1 MAVACLVA
9 MSAVPANAADPS
21 GISDD
26 PTDGHLGSVGVD
38 QQLPKDSVA
47 VTAAD
52 LTLPDGQL
60 ALDSQVAVT
69 DIVMDDDVRSI
80 NTVTWDKDT
89 DVLTF
94 FVYGDATEVAES
106 IDQMLPSEQQW
117 KIVPSVR
124 PIADLELAIETL
136 AATPGALPAGATFA
150 SGKPAPDGSSIT
162 VGIETA
168 SDRTLR
174 AAPLPEAFEG
184 IPVNFER
191 EEMAIST
198 TRARSTAPVMS
209 GNYMTN
215 NSTSCTTGFPVL
227 RGQDSQYN
235 MLTADH
241 CATVQN
247 QTWYFGGGSHSAGKS
262 TFQAP
267 GDTDLELFIEPASL
281 STWVLVGNHTD
292 NSTVAPIRGYVAP
305 VGGNGICYSGS
316 RSGLVCNNAADSAD
330 TYSCIGFLTCYWTR
344 WTNQAAGVPAAGN
357 GDSGG
362 PVIALGQRAD
372 GTIGAYGIGVVS
384 MIPGGSPAVCTGD
397 PGVAADGGRK
407 CSPNVGFAPL
417 GRWASSQ
424 STHNLVY
431 TTS

>member
-1 MAVACLVA
+1 
-9 MSAVPANAADPS
+9 MSAVPANAITSS
-21 GISDD
+21 GVSDD
-26 PTDGHLGSVGVD
+26 PTDGHLGSVGID
-38 QQLPKDSVA
+38 QALPEDSVA
-47 VTAAD
+47 VTAAE
-52 LTLPDGQL
+52 LKLPDDQL

-69 DIVMDDDVRSI
+69 DIVIADGERAI

-89 DVLTF
+89 GVLSF
-94 FVYGDATEVAES
+94 YVYGDSSQLAAS
-106 IDQMLPSEQQW
+106 ISETLPKGQEWQ
-117 KIVPSVR
+117 IVPSVR
-124 PIADLELAIETL
+124 PIAELESAIETL
-136 AATPGALPAGATFA
+136 AATPSALPAGATFA
-150 SGKPAPDGSSIT
+150 SGQPAPDGSSIE

-168 SDRTLR
+168 SDRAFR
-174 AAPLPEAFEG
+174 SAPLPDAFEG
-184 IPVNFER
+184 IPVSFTQ
-191 EEMAIST
+191 EELATPT
-198 TRARSTAPVMS
+198 TRGRTTAPVMS
-209 GNYMTN
+209 GNYMDNGT
-215 NSTSCTTGFPVL
+215 TSCTTGFPVL
-227 RGQDSQYN
+227 RNQDSQYN

-281 STWVLVGNHTD
+281 STWVLVGNHT
-292 NSTVAPIRGYVAP
+292 NNATVAPIRGYVAP

-316 RSGLVCNNAADSAD
+316 RSGLVCNNAAESAD

-344 WTNQAAGVPAAGN
+344 WTTQAAGVPAAGN

-397 PGVAADGGRK
+397 SGVVADGGRK